1 MPPALDHIAEVE
13 TPPTAQA
20 APKVE
25 AQRSRPDPDAD
36 ALCIR
41 DVLAGQR
48 ERFSELIERYQHAVL
63 SVVRGYVRDSHAAE
77 DVAQDIF
84 VLAFTS
90 LNQVRDPKAFFP
102 WLLQVARHHAVKVG
116 KGATERPTVPLS
128 GSEVAVDKGSID
140 DSKVSAVLAAI
151 EQLPEP
157 YRHTLL
163 LKYEANLSCKEIAR
177 RDGVSVGTITSRL
190 TRAMAELRLALTG
203 NKG

>member
-1 MPPALDHIAEVE
+1 MPPALDDILDVDN
-13 TPPTAQA
+13 PPTAQA

-36 ALCIR
+36 ALCVR
-41 DVLAGQR
+41 AVLNGQR
-48 ERFSELIERYQHAVL
+48 ERFSELIERYQHAVVG
-63 SVVRGYVRDSHAAE
+63 VVRGYVRDTHAAE
-77 DVAQDIF
+77 DAAQEIF

-116 KGATERPTVPLS
+116 KGSVERSTVPLS
-128 GSEVAVDKGSID
+128 GSEVAVEKSGVD
-140 DSKVSAVLAAI
+140 DSRVSSVLAAI

-163 LKYEANLSCKEIAR
+163 LKYESNLSCKEIAR